1 MTLDEKL
8 STVLSHLE
16 NTAVCGTSQH
26 GTTQWKARCPAH
38 DDREQHLYISTD
50 PLQGKIIL
58 DCKHH
63 CTFDSIVL
71 SMGLQ
76 PKDLFL
82 NDGQKLTAPNVF
94 SNAPHTVIKRR
105 NHDYRNENGVIICR
119 KSIER
124 LAEDDEKHVSWYRFE
139 NGKPILGLKGK
150 KAPLYN
156 LDKLAANY
164 TATDQQPIFIAEGEK
179 DCDTLS
185 QMGLVATTSPNG
197 AGSKKWLD
205 TYNTYLNGGQVYI
218 LTDNDQPGERHG
230 VFIANQL
237 VGIASSVKIIPATA
251 IHPTVKPKG
260 DISDIAAE
268 IGLENAKIALE
279 QAVSRSVEYT
289 KELPELITQDET
301 TAPET
306 PIVFSPKCAS
316 DYEEDDTR
324 FLWYPY
330 LPVGDYTVIMSAG
343 GTGKTMLTCGIAA
356 ALSKTEAFPG
366 EEQPHEAAKTL
377 FISSE
382 DTGSML
388 KKRLSASG
396 ADLSKILILDC
407 NDSIGLNIDTG
418 HQTFEKL
425 VEETTPKL
433 VIIDPWTAFIGSIDI
448 NRANIVRPVFQRLAN
463 IAKKHDC
470 SVILVS
476 HVNKKAQSD
485 NANNAAIGSADLVNA
500 ARSTLQIVG
509 GSPDEKD
516 SRIMVHT
523 KSNYAPAGK
532 SVKYR
537 ITAESGMQWAGFSN
551 LTKEILED
559 AARWRK
565 TPYEALAKY
574 ENEEAPNTDLIN
586 AIKNIAKQA
595 MEKPDKTRR
604 ISYDETKDLF
614 GATIFGNMTP
624 QKALEKISPI
634 LLDEGISI
642 ATSRKVKY
650 NGDSR
655 NGYAVFAPDAEKG
668 G

>member
-1 MTLDEKL
+1 MKDIQEFLSLLDKVKK
-8 STVLSHLE
+8 TG
-16 NTAVCGTSQH
+16 NSQ
-26 GTTQWKARCPAH
+26 WMACCPAH
-38 DDREQHLYISTD
+38 GDDTPSLAISED
-50 PLQGKIIL
+50 NRKIL
-58 DCKHH
+58 VH
-63 CTFDSIVL
+63 CHAGCTPENIASAV
-71 SMGLQ
+71 GLRVN
-76 PKDLFL
+76 DLFL
-82 NDGQKLTAPNVF
+82 DDVYKPTPAKLSRNT
-94 SNAPHTVIKRR
+94 PHTVLDHRH
-105 NHDYRNENGVIICR
+105 HDYKDENGIVICR
-119 KSIER
+119 KTIEQW
-124 LAEDDEKHVSWYRFE
+124 AEDNEKHVSWYRFE
-139 NGKPILGLKGK
+139 SGNPVLGLNGK

-164 TATDQQPIFIAEGEK
+164 SAADPQPIYIAEGEK
-179 DCDTLS
+179 DADTLS

-197 AGSKKWLD
+197 AGSTKWLD
-205 TYNTYLNGGQVYI
+205 TYNTYLNRGQVYI
-218 LTDNDQPGERHG
+218 LTDNDQPGEQHG
-230 VFIANQL
+230 VFIANHL

-260 DISDIAAE
+260 DISDIAKE
-268 IGLENAKIALE
+268 IGLENARTALE
-279 QAVSRSVEYT
+279 KAVSCASDYQ
-289 KELPELITQDET
+289 KELPELIQQDET
-301 TAPET
+301 T
-306 PIVFSPKCAS
+306 IVFSPKCAS

-330 LPVGDYTVIMSAG
+330 LPVGDYTVIMAAG

-366 EEQPHEAAKTL
+366 EDQPHEAAKTL

-396 ADLSKILILDC
+396 ADLSKVLILDC

-425 VEETTPKL
+425 IEETTPKL

-574 ENEEAPNTDLIN
+574 ENEEAPNIDLIN

>member
-8 STVLSHLE
+8 SSVLSHLE

-26 GTTQWKARCPAH
+26 GTPQWKARCPAH

-94 SNAPHTVIKRR
+94 YNAPHTVIEQR
-105 NHDYRNENGVIICR
+105 NHDYKNENGAIICR

-124 LAEDDEKHVSWYRFE
+124 RAEDDEKHVSWYRFE
-139 NGKPILGLKGK
+139 SGKPILGLKGK

-164 TATDQQPIFIAEGEK
+164 TATDPQPIFIAEGEK
-179 DCDTLS
+179 DCETLS
-185 QMGLVATTSPNG
+185 MMGLVATTSPNG
-197 AGSKKWLD
+197 AGSTKWLD

-268 IGLENAKIALE
+268 MGLEKARIELE
-279 QAVSRSVEYT
+279 KAVSCASEYT
-289 KELPELITQDET
+289 KELPELIQQEDTTEPATQLE
-301 TAPET
+301 
-306 PIVFSPKCAS
+306 FKPKRAS
-316 DYEEDDTR
+316 EFGEDNTR

-330 LPVGDYTVIMSAG
+330 LPIGDYTVVMAAG
-343 GTGKTMLTCGIAA
+343 GIGKTMLTCGIAA
-356 ALSKTEAFPG
+356 SLSRAESFPG
-366 EEQPHEAAKTL
+366 EDQPHEAAKTL

-382 DTGSML
+382 DTGEML
-388 KKRLSASG
+388 RKRLKQSG
-396 ADLSKILILDC
+396 ADEANIEILDC
-407 NDSIGLNIDTG
+407 TDSIGLNIDTG
-418 HQTFEKL
+418 HQKFEKL
-425 VEETTPKL
+425 IENTNPKL
-433 VIIDPWTAFIGSIDI
+433 VIIDPWTAFVGSIDI

-485 NANNAAIGSADLVNA
+485 NANNGAIGSADLVNA
-500 ARSTLQIVG
+500 ARSTLLIVG

-537 ITAESGMQWAGFSN
+537 ITAESGIQWAGFSN

-586 AIKNIAKQA
+586 AIKDIAKQA
-595 MEKPDKTRR
+595 MEKPDKIRR